1 MIWELT
7 DPLRYLFLLVVMT
20 SRDGLSSR
28 INNGRKERGG
38 EGEGGGRL

>member
-1 MIWELT
+1 MGT
-7 DPLRYLFLLVVMT
+7 DRSSKVSISVSRYEK

-38 EGEGGGRL
+38 EGEGGERL